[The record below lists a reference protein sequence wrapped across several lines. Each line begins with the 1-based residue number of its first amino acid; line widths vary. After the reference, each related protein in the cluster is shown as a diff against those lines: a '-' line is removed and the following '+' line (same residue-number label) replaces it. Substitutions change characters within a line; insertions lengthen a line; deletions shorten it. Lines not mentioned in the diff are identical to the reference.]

1 MSSVSTMLKNLNAI
15 QTETGAANSKKHLSL
30 MAAVG
35 VTDGLAILTLL
46 PITQQLSEAKVPT
59 VPLIILLVLTLV
71 GFGLRYVTTL
81 LGYSVALDFLRS
93 AHQIVGDK
101 LATLPLGWFRPSR
114 TGGLSSL
121 VSDKFM
127 QATEL
132 FAHQLGILVRE
143 LAVLVT
149 LTIGAFFWNPWLGLI
164 FIVLGPIVIAVMTGA
179 NALKKSAANRALPAS
194 KELSSRILEY
204 ARNQSTLRAAG
215 RNKEFEPLADALD
228 ADFRAR
234 RRELWV
240 ATGALVLTGLSTQ
253 IFVVA
258 IIVLTAWLAA
268 DQSLHPLVALA
279 IVGIAL
285 RFSKI
290 LDNLGEA
297 FVGLDGGRLTLDEI
311 STITTAASLPE
322 PANPQTGDNSGSVE
336 LDHVSFGYHTD
347 SGDHTPVLS
356 DVSFSVA
363 PHTVTAIVG
372 PSGSGKTTISRLI
385 SRFFDVDS
393 GTIRVDGV
401 DIREMGTEELMSRLS
416 MVFQDVYLFDDT
428 LYNNVVVGKPT
439 ATREEVLRVAD
450 LAGVTEIADRLSW
463 DADVGESGGLLSGGE
478 RQRVSIARALLKDA
492 PIVLFD
498 EATSALDAENEANI
512 LASMEAL
519 RQHSTFIVVAHKLD
533 TVRGADQIVVL
544 SDEGTISEIG
554 THEELY
560 AAGGDYRRFWERRSQ
575 AAGWSISA

>member
-234 RRELWV
+234 RREL
-240 ATGALVLTGLSTQ
+240 
-253 IFVVA
+253 
-258 IIVLTAWLAA
+258 
-268 DQSLHPLVALA
+268 
-279 IVGIAL
+279 
-285 RFSKI
+285 
-290 LDNLGEA
+290 
-297 FVGLDGGRLTLDEI
+297 
-311 STITTAASLPE
+311 
-322 PANPQTGDNSGSVE
+322 
-336 LDHVSFGYHTD
+336 
-347 SGDHTPVLS
+347 
-356 DVSFSVA
+356 
-363 PHTVTAIVG
+363 
-372 PSGSGKTTISRLI
+372 
-385 SRFFDVDS
+385 
-393 GTIRVDGV
+393 
-401 DIREMGTEELMSRLS
+401 
-416 MVFQDVYLFDDT
+416 
-428 LYNNVVVGKPT
+428 
-439 ATREEVLRVAD
+439 
-450 LAGVTEIADRLSW
+450 
-463 DADVGESGGLLSGGE
+463 
-478 RQRVSIARALLKDA
+478 
-492 PIVLFD
+492 
-498 EATSALDAENEANI
+498 
-512 LASMEAL
+512 
-519 RQHSTFIVVAHKLD
+519 
-533 TVRGADQIVVL
+533 
-544 SDEGTISEIG
+544 
-554 THEELY
+554 
-560 AAGGDYRRFWERRSQ
+560 
-575 AAGWSISA
+575 